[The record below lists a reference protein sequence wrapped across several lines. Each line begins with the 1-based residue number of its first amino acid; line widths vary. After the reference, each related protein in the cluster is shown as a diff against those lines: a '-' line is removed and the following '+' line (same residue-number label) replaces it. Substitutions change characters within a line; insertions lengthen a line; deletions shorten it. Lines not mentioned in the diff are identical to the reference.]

1 MSEKD
6 LTIGFV
12 FDLDGTLINST
23 DIRKKI
29 EKELFK
35 KFNIEAS
42 DRLEE
47 EIEELIYKIMDN
59 EQRKHLGIRVMWAI
73 FKKLGL
79 SFRNRLKALAMASRI
94 FKEEI
99 QSIKL
104 FEGTLEMFEFLEV
117 NSSPYAIATT
127 SSKREV
133 DDRLKEK
140 YPQLYLKLEGRI
152 FTRDDVRHLKPSPD
166 QIELASK
173 IMGVPF
179 NRMAMV
185 GDMHTDII
193 MGNTVGAITI
203 GVLTGIFSE
212 EKMQRYKPDFILN
225 SVADIPNLYD
235 KIKKKIWK

>member
-35 KFNIEAS
+35 EFNIERS

-47 EIEELIYKIMDN
+47 EIEDLIYKIMDN
-59 EQRKHLGIRVMWAI
+59 TQRKNLGIRIMWAI

-79 SFRNRLKALAMASRI
+79 SFRNRLKALAMASKI

-99 QSIKL
+99 DKIKL
-104 FEGTLEMFEFLEV
+104 FDGTLEMFEFLEA
-117 NSSPYAIATT
+117 NSSPYGIATT
-127 SSKREV
+127 SSKKEV

-140 YPQLYLKLEGRI
+140 YPKLYKKFTGRI
-152 FTRDDVRHLKPSPD
+152 ITRDDVKHLKPAPD
-166 QIELASK
+166 QIEIASN
-173 IMGVPF
+173 IMGIPF
-179 NRMAMV
+179 NNLVMV

-193 MGNTVGAITI
+193 MGNSVGAITI

-212 EKMQRYKPDFILN
+212 EKILRYEPDFIIN
-225 SVADIPNLYD
+225 SVADIPTIYE
-235 KIKKKIWK
+235 KIKEKIR